1 MLPKKGRMLHPWN
14 GLARSAKD
22 YAELIADALRQEH
35 GSTHRTVK
43 TIMGWTGASERSVKN
58 WLSGEF
64 GPSGY
69 FLMRLCVKSPA
80 VRGLVMEL
88 LAEPDKI
95 APNLCD
101 SSIEAVT
108 IMPTSAESWGLE
120 RAGPDANRDTIRDII
135 RDIDVPNP
143 HLLNERQAWFLTRVE
158 NGDHCCAADLAAHW
172 NVSEKT
178 ARRDIALMK
187 NWELIRFVGTF
198 RRGHYVRR
206 QGPVG
211 RPQQRG

>member
-35 GSTHRTVK
+35 GNTHRTVK

-58 WLSGEF
+58 WLSGDF

-80 VRGLVMEL
+80 VRGLVVEL
-88 LAEPDKI
+88 LAEPDMI
-95 APNLCD
+95 APPLGEGL
-101 SSIEAVT
+101 IEAL
-108 IMPTSAESWGLE
+108 SA
-120 RAGPDANRDTIRDII
+120 RAASAASCPPECAVPEANRDTNRDII
-135 RDIDVPNP
+135 RDIDGPNS

-158 NGDHCCAADLAAHW
+158 NGDHCRAADLAEHW

-178 ARRDIALMK
+178 ARRDIALLK
-187 NWELIRFVGTF
+187 EWELICFVGTL
-198 RRGHYVRR
+198 RRGHYIAVRVR
-206 QGPVG
+206 
-211 RPQQRG
+211 